1 MSKRLSTEDKAGVY
15 MTVIIHLA
23 VIIVLLVSGLGF
35 SLKSENSFVLDFS
48 KYEDIEKLQREAE
61 KLEKELAFKQSI
73 ADKLEK
79 ELAAAGARS
88 EVRNVAVDR
97 SQLKDDR
104 GTDAEQLYKDAE
116 RLQKELSSGYELP
129 SADIADPKASS
140 SDKKK
145 EESKP
150 AAYQGPSVVSYE
162 LSGRKASH
170 LPIPA
175 YRCQGGGEVKVLIGV
190 SPVGAVVEA
199 KVDDSA
205 SSSDQCLRSYAIRA
219 ARLSKF
225 SIKSDAPSKQ
235 SGYIIY
241 SFIAQ

>member
-23 VIIVLLVSGLGF
+23 VIIVLLISGLGY

-79 ELAAAGARS
+79 DLAAAGARS

-104 GTDAEQLYKDAE
+104 CTDA
-116 RLQKELSSGYELP
+116 
-129 SADIADPKASS
+129 
-140 SDKKK
+140 
-145 EESKP
+145 
-150 AAYQGPSVVSYE
+150 
-162 LSGRKASH
+162 
-170 LPIPA
+170 
-175 YRCQGGGEVKVLIGV
+175 
-190 SPVGAVVEA
+190 
-199 KVDDSA
+199 
-205 SSSDQCLRSYAIRA
+205 
-219 ARLSKF
+219 
-225 SIKSDAPSKQ
+225 
-235 SGYIIY
+235 
-241 SFIAQ
+241 

>member
-1 MSKRLSTEDKAGVY
+1 MSKKLSTEDKAGVY

-23 VIIVLLVSGLGF
+23 VIIVLLISGLGY

-79 ELAAAGARS
+79 ELAAGRSQS

-104 GTDAEQLYKDAE
+104 GTDAQQLYKDAE
-116 RLQKELSSGYELP
+116 RLQKELASGYELP
-129 SADIADPKASS
+129 STEAEQKSS
-140 SDKKK
+140 TDKQKQ
-145 EESKP
+145 ESKTSS
-150 AAYQGPSVVSYE
+150 YQGPSVVSYE
-162 LSGRKASH
+162 LAGRKASH

-190 SPVGAVVEA
+190 NPAGAVVEA
-199 KVDDSA
+199 KVDESA
-205 SSSDQCLRSYAIRA
+205 SSTDRCLRNYAIRA

-225 SIKSDAPSKQ
+225 SIKSDAPAKQ
-235 SGYIIY
+235 NGYIIY

>member
-23 VIIVLLVSGLGF
+23 VIIVLLISGLGY

-79 ELAAAGARS
+79 DLAAAGARS

-104 GTDAEQLYKDAE
+104 GTDAEKLYKDAE

-129 SADIADPKASS
+129 SSDVADPKSKSA
-140 SDKKK
+140 DKKK
-145 EESKP
+145 
-150 AAYQGPSVVSYE
+150 
-162 LSGRKASH
+162 
-170 LPIPA
+170 
-175 YRCQGGGEVKVLIGV
+175 
-190 SPVGAVVEA
+190 
-199 KVDDSA
+199 
-205 SSSDQCLRSYAIRA
+205 
-219 ARLSKF
+219 
-225 SIKSDAPSKQ
+225 
-235 SGYIIY
+235 
-241 SFIAQ
+241 